1 MLESYLRVTFLNTQQ
16 GTPETFFIRT
26 DKAGFIANSL
36 VKHCG
41 SGETIDES
49 FIIRHEL
56 LNEKII
62 RHLSFEPLALGT
74 YKEFHD
80 EDNMFVAGMVALLES
95 ENFSHPH
102 LFDVLQL
109 LQCEKAR
116 NERKHRVVN

>member
-1 MLESYLRVTFLNTQQ
+1 MLESYLRITFLNTQQ
-16 GTPETFFIRT
+16 ETPETFFIRT
-26 DKAGFIANSL
+26 DKAGFIDNSL
-36 VKHCG
+36 VKHYG
-41 SGETIDES
+41 SEETIDEC

-80 EDNMFVAGMVALLES
+80 EDNMFIDGIVVLLES
-95 ENFSHPH
+95 ENFSQAH

-109 LQCEKAR
+109 LQCEKSQK
-116 NERKHRVVN
+116 RKETPCR

>member
-1 MLESYLRVTFLNTQQ
+1 MLESYLRITFLNTQQ

-26 DKAGFIANSL
+26 DKAGFIDNTL
-36 VKHCG
+36 VKHYG
-41 SGETIDES
+41 SKESIDNR

-80 EDNMFVAGMVALLES
+80 EDNMFIDDMLALLES
-95 ENFSHPH
+95 EKISHPH

-109 LQCEKAR
+109 LQCEKSQK
-116 NERKHRVVN
+116 RKETPCR

>member
-1 MLESYLRVTFLNTQQ
+1 MLESYLRVTFLNAQQ

-26 DKAGFIANSL
+26 DKAGFIDNTL
-36 VKHCG
+36 VKYCG
-41 SGETIDES
+41 SKETIDER

-80 EDNMFVAGMVALLES
+80 KDNMFIDSIIALLES
-95 ENFSHPH
+95 ENFSRPR

-109 LQCEKAR
+109 LQCEKGQETAC
-116 NERKHRVVN
+116 H

>member
-1 MLESYLRVTFLNTQQ
+1 MLESYLRITFLNTQQ

-80 EDNMFVAGMVALLES
+80 KDNMLIDSMITLLKS
-95 ENFSHPH
+95 ENFSRPR

-109 LQCEKAR
+109 LQCEKGQK
-116 NERKHRVVN
+116 RKETLCR